1 MSKTE
6 TPVSQLKIN
15 RLTKT
20 QFDGASDLSETELYA
35 VDPEFTGGKLLK
47 TDSDGNIVEST
58 LSESTV
64 GTVTSVNN
72 VQPVNGNVSLTI
84 PTVNNATLTIQ
95 KNGTSVATFTANSS
109 TNTTA
114 NITVTEA
121 DTLPS
126 QTGQSGKYLTTNGTS
141 ASWGTVDALPS
152 QSGQSGKFLTT
163 NGTTASWD
171 NAPTEIPSQSGQSG
185 KYLTTNGT
193 SVSWSAITIPTVNNA
208 TLTIQKNGTS
218 VGTFTA
224 NASSNVTA
232 NITVPTD
239 LGDLT
244 NNAGYTKNVGTVT
257 SVNNVSPVS
266 GNVSLTIPTIT
277 LRRWS

>member
-20 QFDGASDLSETELYA
+20 QFDSASDLSDTELYA
-35 VDPEFTGGKLLK
+35 VDPEFVGGKLLK
-47 TDSDGNIVEST
+47 TDNEGNIVEST

-72 VQPVNGNVSLTI
+72 VSPVNGNVSLTI

-277 LRRWS
+277 IRRWI